1 MATYEIRL
9 KDTALETLRAARQRI
24 GERLGNNHI
33 AARLTN
39 LEEAKAGALAND
51 LLALL
56 DAVDQLV
63 GRAKKVD

>member
-9 KDTALETLRAARQRI
+9 KDTALETLQAARQRVVD
-24 GERLGNNHI
+24 RLGNNHI
-33 AARLTN
+33 SARLVG
-39 LEEAKAGALAND
+39 LDEAKAGALAND

-56 DAVDQLV
+56 DAVEQIA